1 MGKKGKKAQAGKPK
15 KLTPK
20 DIGKRLNA
28 LAKNLEEEL
37 EGADLF
43 APLPPTEDC
52 AICLVPLFRLSDETQ
67 NGTRY
72 HACCGK
78 EICKACFI
86 ENIESIKKQKNAGK
100 KVAFACPFCREPEPT
115 SALEYLR
122 KLQARCLRNDCI
134 ALVLMGNR
142 QRRGCNVHQTPPD
155 DLKALDY
162 YIRAAELGSAEA
174 CTCIGVSYDEGKGVA
189 INMDR
194 AAFFY
199 RMGALRGHI
208 VARNNIAYS
217 EYNNLGNHEIGIRH
231 WKIAAEA
238 GCQHS
243 LDALKKIYNADG
255 KMPGKQFISQEE
267 MDTVYRSGHEAQME
281 VKSEEREKHQ
291 SKVEEIKIHGGGV
304 TCKKYT

>member
-20 DIGKRLNA
+20 DVSKRLNA

-52 AICLVPLFRLSDETQ
+52 AICLVPLPRFGSETCYK
-67 NGTRY
+67 G
-72 HACCGK
+72 CCGNN
-78 EICKACFI
+78 ICKACFK
-86 ENIESIKKQKNAGK
+86 ENEASIDKQNEENSGK
-100 KVAFACPFCREPEPT
+100 KVVLTCPFCREARPATDE
-115 SALEYLR
+115 EYLR
-122 KLQARCLRNDCI
+122 RLQARSLQNDHH
-134 ALVLMGNR
+134 AYTHMGQVY
-142 QRRGCNVHQTPPD
+142 QRGEGTVID
-155 DLKALDY
+155 YLKALDCW
-162 YIRAAELGSAEA
+162 IRAIELGSPDA
-174 CTCIGVSYDEGKGVA
+174 CGRIGNSYDEGKGVA

-199 RMGALRGHI
+199 RIGALRGHI

>member
-1 MGKKGKKAQAGKPK
+1 MGQVYQRG
-15 KLTPK
+15 
-20 DIGKRLNA
+20 
-28 LAKNLEEEL
+28 
-37 EGADLF
+37 EGTVID
-43 APLPPTEDC
+43 
-52 AICLVPLFRLSDETQ
+52 
-67 NGTRY
+67 Y
-72 HACCGK
+72 
-78 EICKACFI
+78 
-86 ENIESIKKQKNAGK
+86 
-100 KVAFACPFCREPEPT
+100 
-115 SALEYLR
+115 
-122 KLQARCLRNDCI
+122 
-134 ALVLMGNR
+134 
-142 QRRGCNVHQTPPD
+142 
-155 DLKALDY
+155 LKALDCW
-162 YIRAAELGSAEA
+162 IRAIELGSPDA
-174 CTCIGVSYDEGKGVA
+174 CGRIGNSYDEGKGVA

-199 RMGALRGHI
+199 RIGALRGHI